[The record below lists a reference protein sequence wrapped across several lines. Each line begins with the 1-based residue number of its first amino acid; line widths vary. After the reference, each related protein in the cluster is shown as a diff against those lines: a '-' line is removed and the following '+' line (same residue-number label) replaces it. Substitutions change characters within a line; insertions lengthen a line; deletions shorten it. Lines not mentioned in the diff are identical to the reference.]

1 LRAQRRLDHY
11 PVMTPLA
18 RFVAALAALLAGLA
32 CADSKPNIV
41 FILADDLGWN
51 AVSFHG
57 GEIRTPNIDRLAADG
72 ARLEA
77 FYAQPVCTP
86 TRAALLTGRYP
97 IRYGL
102 HVGLVRPWSQF
113 GLPLDERTLAQALT
127 DVGYETAIFGK
138 WHLGHHQRAYLPTQ
152 RGFQHQYGQYNG
164 AIDYFSHVRDG
175 SLDWHRDDQVNHDPG
190 YSTTLIGNEAV
201 RLIESHD
208 FATPLFLYLPFSAPH
223 TPLQA
228 LPEHLSLYAG
238 IPDVNRRTYAAMVH
252 AMDEQIGRV
261 VAAIEKRGVTK
272 KTLFIVASDNGAP
285 RYLTGMNGE
294 LRGGKGTLYEGGV
307 RVVALAKWTGQ
318 IAPGTVVDEPLHM
331 VDWYPTLLKLAG
343 ASLEQPLA
351 LDGRDAWATI
361 AQGAPAP
368 HDAILLNAA
377 PRGGAIRAGS
387 WKLVVARQP
396 RRAGGGARVELFD
409 LAKDPTEKDD
419 LAATHPEKV
428 AELGARLDALTSEA
442 MPRKTSPMPE
452 GFHPP
457 AVWGEAE

>member
-1 LRAQRRLDHY
+1 MKPLPRRL
-11 PVMTPLA
+11 
-18 RFVAALAALLAGLA
+18 AALAALLACLA
-32 CADSKPNIV
+32 CADAKPNIV

-57 GEIRTPNIDRLAADG
+57 GEVRTPNIDRLAAEG
-72 ARLEA
+72 AKLEA

-102 HVGLVRPWSQF
+102 QVGLVRPWSQF
-113 GLPLDERTLAQALT
+113 GLPLSERTLAQALA

-152 RGFQHQYGQYNG
+152 RGFQHQYGPYNG

-175 SLDWHRDDQVNHDPG
+175 GLDWHRDDQVNHDAG

-201 RLIESHD
+201 HLIERHD
-208 FATPLFLYLPFSAPH
+208 FATPLFLYLPFNAPH

-228 LPEHLSLYAG
+228 LPEHLALYAG
-238 IPDVNRRTYAAMVH
+238 IPDVNRRTYAAMVY

-272 KTLFIVASDNGAP
+272 NTLFIVASDNGAP

-294 LRGGKGTLYEGGV
+294 LRGGKFGLYEGGV
-307 RVVALAKWTGQ
+307 RVVALAKWVGRIT
-318 IAPGTVVDEPLHM
+318 PGSVVDEPLHM

-343 ASLEQPLA
+343 ASLEQPLP
-351 LDGRDAWATI
+351 LDGRDAWPTLTR
-361 AQGAPAP
+361 GAPSP

-377 PRGGAIRAGS
+377 PRAGAIRAGS
-387 WKLVVARQP
+387 WKLVLDRRP
-396 RRAGGGARVELFD
+396 RFADAKAGVELFD
-409 LAKDPTEKDD
+409 LAKDPYERTN
-419 LAATHPEKV
+419 LAASQPEKTE
-428 AELGARLDALTSEA
+428 ELRTRLDAFTRQAVPKLN
-442 MPRKTSPMPE
+442 SPQPE
-452 GFHPP
+452 DFRPP
-457 AVWGEAE
+457 AVWGETE

>member
-1 LRAQRRLDHY
+1 
-11 PVMTPLA
+11 
-18 RFVAALAALLAGLA
+18 
-32 CADSKPNIV
+32 
-41 FILADDLGWN
+41 
-51 AVSFHG
+51 
-57 GEIRTPNIDRLAADG
+57 
-72 ARLEA
+72 
-77 FYAQPVCTP
+77 
-86 TRAALLTGRYP
+86 
-97 IRYGL
+97 
-102 HVGLVRPWSQF
+102 
-113 GLPLDERTLAQALT
+113 
-127 DVGYETAIFGK
+127 
-138 WHLGHHQRAYLPTQ
+138 
-152 RGFQHQYGQYNG
+152 
-164 AIDYFSHVRDG
+164 
-175 SLDWHRDDQVNHDPG
+175 
-190 YSTTLIGNEAV
+190 
-201 RLIESHD
+201 
-208 FATPLFLYLPFSAPH
+208 
-223 TPLQA
+223 
-228 LPEHLSLYAG
+228 
-238 IPDVNRRTYAAMVH
+238 
-252 AMDEQIGRV
+252 
-261 VAAIEKRGVTK
+261 
-272 KTLFIVASDNGAP
+272 
-285 RYLTGMNGE
+285 
-294 LRGGKGTLYEGGV
+294 V